1 MANNSMV
8 SVIVDE
14 TQFYE
19 VDNFEL
25 DDAPVYSGDPIML
38 KKFKTDIKKVIPN
51 IVILN
56 HGAGEI
62 EFIMYESD
70 YARFQITANMY
81 KINLENADVVEM

>member
-25 DDAPVYSGDPIML
+25 DDMPVYSGDPIML

-70 YARFQITANMY
+70 YTKFQITANMY
-81 KINLENADVVEM
+81 KINLENADIVEM

>member
-1 MANNSMV
+1 MANDSMV

-19 VDNFEL
+19 VDNFDME
-25 DDAPVYSGDPIML
+25 DAPVYSGDPAML
-38 KKFKTDIKKVIPN
+38 KKFKKDIKKVLPN

-62 EFIMYESD
+62 EFIMYEAD
-70 YARFQITANMY
+70 YAKFQITANMY
-81 KINLENADVVEM
+81 NINLGNADIVEM

>member
-19 VDNFEL
+19 VYNFEL
-25 DDAPVYSGDPIML
+25 DDASVYSGDPIML

-70 YARFQITANMY
+70 YAKFQITANMY